1 MNHYTINYYNIYL
14 VYIVVYIIIN
24 YKYILNIINVI

>member
-1 MNHYTINYYNIYL
+1 MNHYTIDYYNIYL

-24 YKYILNIINVI
+24 YKYTLNIINLI